1 MKALS
6 WIVVG
11 AALTIAGCGGNSDN
25 SGPNNFG
32 NRYNRDDRSNSPTG
46 TKNGQGGDPAVQAM
60 ITKISTGNREFAIR
74 LAKQLGG
81 TSSSNLGF
89 APYSIS
95 QALQMAAAG
104 ANSSTEQEMAKALN
118 VNNLQAS
125 DRLMAANELAAKLHD
140 ADPAVQFDVANSVW
154 IAAGF
159 PIRSDYLKDVSEK
172 FQAKVSEIDF
182 SKPEASPTI
191 NNWVKEATND
201 KIDSIVPDKIEPNV
215 RMYLINAVYFK
226 GKWSTPFEKEATVE
240 DDFVKSDGSTVKAP
254 LMRRNGMMKTYESDD
269 LRGVWLP
276 YGKDR
281 FGMAVLVPKDGKTVS
296 SVLDGLNLKTWR
308 TLEQGAKTQ
317 QAMIVMP
324 RFEVG
329 SSIDLKQPLEALG
342 MKQAFIADQADFSR
356 MRSEKDLFITAVKH
370 KAVIKVDEEGTE
382 AAGATGVE
390 MGVTSI
396 PQYFEVVA
404 NKPFVFLI
412 LDGQTE
418 TILFGGIVHDPTK
431 KD

>member
-1 MKALS
+1 MKALT

-11 AALTIAGCGGNSDN
+11 ASLAIVGCGGNSDN
-25 SGPNNFG
+25 TGPNNFG
-32 NRYNRDDRSNSPTG
+32 NRYNREDRANGAGG
-46 TKNGQGGDPAVQAM
+46 TKNGSGDPAMQAM

-74 LAKQLGG
+74 LAKQLG
-81 TSSSNLGF
+81 SSTTANLGF

-104 ANSSTEQEMAKALN
+104 ANSSTEQEMAKAIN

-125 DRLMAANELAAKLHD
+125 DRAIAANELAGKLKD
-140 ADPAVQFDVANSVW
+140 ADPAVQFDTANSVW
-154 IAAGF
+154 IATGF
-159 PIRSDYLKDVSEK
+159 PIRSDYLKEVSEK
-172 FQAKVSEIDF
+172 FQAKVSEVDF
-182 SKPEASPTI
+182 SQPETPATI
-191 NNWVKEATND
+191 NNWVKEATKD
-201 KIDSIVPDKIEPNV
+201 KIDSIVPEKIEPNV

-226 GKWSTPFEKEATVE
+226 GKWSTPFEKEATTE
-240 DDFVKSDGSTVKAP
+240 QDFIKADGSAVKAP

-276 YGKDR
+276 YGSDR
-281 FGMAVLVPKDGKTVS
+281 FGMAVLVPKDGKSVS

-317 QAMIVMP
+317 QAMIVLP

-342 MKQAFIADQADFSR
+342 MKQAFVADQADFSR
-356 MRSEKDLFITAVKH
+356 MRSEKDLFITAVRH

-390 MGVTSI
+390 VGVTSI

-412 LDGQTE
+412 FDGQTE
-418 TILFGGIVHDPTK
+418 TILFGGIVNDPTK